1 MNHPVINTSRLIIRP
16 FLISDAEQLFHLNA
30 SEQVMKYLPK
40 DEVYDREEQAKQFL
54 KAYLDKSVGTD
65 FVRQVVLRR
74 SDGCWLGWCGLAR
87 QENGEVDLGFRFH
100 ERAWGKGYATESGL
114 AWLKYGFRERG
125 LDEIIARAAK
135 GNIGSQRALEKLGLR
150 REAEKDHTQA
160 GFRWLRYKL
169 NRDMFLEEK

>member
-1 MNHPVINTSRLIIRP
+1 MKHPVLTTDRLTIRP
-16 FLISDAEQLFHLNA
+16 FLLSDAEQLYNLNA

-40 DEVYDREEQAKQFL
+40 DEVYDQEEQARQFL
-54 KAYLDKSVGTD
+54 KAYLDKSAATD

-114 AWLKYGFRERG
+114 AWMEYGFRERG

-135 GNIGSQRALEKLGLR
+135 GNLGSQKVLEKLGMR
-150 REAEKDHTQA
+150 REAEKDHTEA
-160 GFRWLRYKL
+160 GFLWFRYKL
-169 NRDMFLEEK
+169 NRAIFLEER